1 MTISLKIL
9 FFFSDATDENNQSIQ
24 KSLKQLYLS
33 PETVKPFLILVFLF
47 LLQELSGIYTIL
59 YYAVSFI
66 GQTHLKLND
75 YVASIIVGTIRF
87 VMSLVCAMLIQKVG
101 RKTLCTY
108 SSCGMALSVLAL
120 GLYVKYYEINPDKD
134 KILTLLPL
142 VCIVLNVFFS
152 MMGMLP
158 IPWVLVGEMFPLRVR
173 PIMAGVVI
181 CMAQI
186 FIFVCVKLYNTMV
199 AYMGFSG
206 TIFSFFAASA
216 CAMLYSKYIL
226 PETKGKTLDEIE
238 NLFKKK
244 DKVTRD
250 SEGVTNEGFTVS
262 SENITVVTR

>member
-1 MTISLKIL
+1 M
-9 FFFSDATDENNQSIQ
+9 
-24 KSLKQLYLS
+24 
-33 PETVKPFLILVFLF
+33 KPFLILVFLF

-59 YYAVSFI
+59 YYAVQFI
-66 GQTHLKLND
+66 GETHLKLND

-108 SSCGMALSVLAL
+108 SSCGMALSVLVL
-120 GLYVKYYEINPDKD
+120 GLYIKYYEINPDKT

-142 VCIVLNVFFS
+142 ICIVLNVFFS

-173 PIMAGVVI
+173 PIMAGIVI

-199 AYMGFSG
+199 TYMGFSG
-206 TIFSFFAASA
+206 TIFSYFAASA

-238 NLFKKK
+238 NLFKKN
-244 DKVTRD
+244 DRVSRVAD
-250 SEGVTNEGFTVS
+250 GVTNEGFTVS